1 MTMPKETLYTSGPGA
16 ECPENKICISLMRR
30 EDIPAVALIEKD
42 NYALPWSAQAFCD
55 ALERENY
62 LFLKAEMDG
71 ALAGYCGYLRSFE
84 IAEITNVTVR
94 KEYRRRGIGEKML
107 RALMKMGRAD
117 GIERFTLEVRRSNE
131 HAIRLYQNLG
141 FVQEGVRRGYYESP
155 REDALILW
163 TGVPETGQGDEKR
176 KEEG

>member
-1 MTMPKETLYTSGPGA
+1 
-16 ECPENKICISLMRR
+16 
-30 EDIPAVALIEKD
+30 
-42 NYALPWSAQAFCD
+42 
-55 ALERENY
+55 
-62 LFLKAEMDG
+62 
-71 ALAGYCGYLRSFE
+71 
-84 IAEITNVTVR
+84 
-94 KEYRRRGIGEKML
+94 ML

-141 FVQEGVRRGYYESP
+141 FVREGVRRGYYESP